1 MQVLERNAHR
11 GALPDPLGWT
21 GRLAPGPDMR
31 LLLVEDDVKLARALT
46 RGLEREGYAIDVAGT
61 GHDAVR
67 QALEG
72 GYDGV
77 VLDVM
82 LPGLDG
88 FAVCRELRRSALTL
102 PVLMLTARSDV
113 SDRIRGLD
121 AGADDYLV
129 KPFDYGELLA
139 RLRALFRRGPAEER
153 AEERAA
159 VLEVGDLRI
168 EPGARRVTRNGR
180 EIALT
185 AREMAVLELLARNAG
200 QVVSRAELLE
210 QVWEEEYD
218 GSQNVV
224 DVYVGYVRKK
234 LEGPA
239 DGQRLIRT
247 VRGVGFVLE
256 AA

>member
-1 MQVLERNAHR
+1 M
-11 GALPDPLGWT
+11 PP
-21 GRLAPGPDMR
+21 APPDMR
-31 LLLVEDDVKLARALT
+31 LLLVEDDAKLARALT
-46 RGLEREGYAIDVAGT
+46 RGLEREGYAIDVADT
-61 GHDAVR
+61 GDDALR
-67 QALEG
+67 QALVG

-88 FAVCRELRRSALTL
+88 FAVCRELRRSDMQL
-102 PVLMLTARSDV
+102 PVLMLTARADV

-129 KPFDYGELLA
+129 KPFHFGELLA
-139 RLRALFRRGPAEER
+139 RLRALIRRGAPDHRGE
-153 AEERAA
+153 

-168 EPGARRVTRNGR
+168 DPRARRVTRDGR
-180 EIALT
+180 DLELT
-185 AREMAVLELLARNAG
+185 AREMAVLEVLALNAG
-200 QVVSRAELLE
+200 QVVSRTELLK
-210 QVWEEEYD
+210 QVWDEQYD

-234 LEGPA
+234 LELPS
-239 DGQRLIRT
+239 DDRRIIRT

-256 AA
+256 AG